1 MDLIKSSY
9 LSIVVKNAFHLYFL
23 QFATYLFP
31 LITFPYLFRI
41 LGSSNYGYI
50 SFVIAY
56 FVYFQKLC
64 DYSFNIYSVRDISL
78 DPKITSDVFS
88 RIIII
93 KVFLFLLSVL
103 VSFFIYLIFLFNKI
117 DSLSFGLSIGSMFA
131 FCFTPYWLF
140 RGKQEM
146 KYISFFNIINKAI
159 MLALIIIFITNK
171 DDYLNYFIIDFAIN
185 IIVLIFVNYFVIKK
199 YKIQFIVESFKKSY
213 TYFGEGLSLFISE
226 TCAFVYSSSNI
237 LILGLFVDIS
247 IVGYYAISEKILNLS
262 KGLFS
267 PFIQASF
274 PTLTQISKE
283 SKIRARKFIV
293 NTSLII
299 GMLGLILFLFIYIF
313 TEEIIGVLI
322 GGNNFISISALKL
335 LSPIIFSYSIAVVF
349 SNLFLH
355 SFGLYS
361 VWSKLIYSTFLFT
374 ILFLVAMLCFNN
386 NYINIVIYTSLFSE
400 IFISI
405 MSIIIFVRAK
415 KHTIVL

>member
-9 LSIVVKNAFHLYFL
+9 LGKVAKNAFHLYLL
-23 QFATYLFP
+23 QFVTYLFP

-78 DPKITSDVFS
+78 DPKITSDIFS
-88 RIIII
+88 KILII
-93 KVFLFLLSVL
+93 KIFLFLFSVL
-103 VSFFIYLIFLFNKI
+103 ISLLIYLIFLFDKI
-117 DSLSFGLSIGSMFA
+117 DSLSFGLSVGSLFA

-159 MLALIIIFITNK
+159 MLVLIIIFIKNK

-185 IIVLIFVNYFVIKK
+185 TIILIFVNYFVIKK
-199 YKIQFIVESFKKSY
+199 YKIQFVIEAFKKSY
-213 TYFGEGLSLFISE
+213 TYFGEGLSLFISD

-237 LILGLFVDIS
+237 LILGLFADIS
-247 IVGYYAISEKILNLS
+247 IVGYYAMSERILNLS

-274 PTLTQISKE
+274 PTLTQLSKE

-293 NTSLII
+293 NTSFLLGI
-299 GMLGLILFLFIYIF
+299 LGLILFLFVF
-313 TEEIIGVLI
+313 AFSKEIIGILI
-322 GGNNFISISALKL
+322 GGNSDISINTLKL
-335 LSPIIFSYSIAVVF
+335 LSPIIFSFSLTLVY
-349 SNLFLH
+349 SNLFMQ

-361 VWSKLIYSTFLFT
+361 LWGKLIYSTF
-374 ILFLVAMLCFNN
+374 FLTVMFFVMMLYFNN
-386 NYINIVIYTSLFSE
+386 NYVNIVIYTSLFSE
-400 IFISI
+400 IFIAI
-405 MSIIIFVRAK
+405 MSIIIFVRTK
-415 KHTIVL
+415 SHTIVL